1 METVIT
7 NLSDIINHYTSYD
20 FYIGQTN
27 NPKTRLKQHNES
39 KNFLFMIVIYES
51 SKDIIDIL
59 EYSLIN
65 KYKTFDTN
73 MNNQI
78 YPDNEKLEYIT
89 KIQIPD
95 INTVKD
101 KHYLYLAF
109 PFSVDIITDYIDV
122 LTVIPNK
129 NGKIKILSSLH
140 YATINKEN
148 KTSEEI
154 CETRINDL
162 INQYRYKYRKMKI
175 RTTKGNFK
183 LFKIKEENKDNI
195 VKMIYKN
202 SNIDLIKQLNKQF
215 NDKDYNI
222 IFNDKMG
229 ILRKIKNKMS
239 KHDIIYIK
247 FFDIINV

>member
-1 METVIT
+1 MESVII
-7 NLSDIINHYTSYD
+7 NLSDIVNHYTKND

-27 NPKTRLKQHNES
+27 NPKSRLKQHNES
-39 KNFLFMIVIYES
+39 KNYLFMIVIYES

-65 KYKTFDTN
+65 KFKTLETN

-78 YPDNEKLEYIT
+78 YPDNEKLDYIS

-109 PFSVDIITDYIDV
+109 PFSVDITTDYIDV
-122 LTVIPNK
+122 LTVISNK
-129 NGKIKILSSLH
+129 NGKNKILSSLQ

-148 KTSEEI
+148 KTPEDI

-162 INQYRYKYRKMKI
+162 ICQYRFKYRKMKI

-183 LFKIKEENKDNI
+183 LFKIKEESKDNI
-195 VKMIYKN
+195 IKMIYKN
-202 SNIDLIKQLNKQF
+202 SNSDLIKQLNTQF
-215 NDKDYNI
+215 NDKEYNNI
-222 IFNDKMG
+222 TNDKMG
-229 ILRKIKNKMS
+229 LLRKIKNNIS
-239 KHDIIYIK
+239 NHDIIYIK
-247 FFDIINV
+247 FFDILNV

>member
-1 METVIT
+1 MESVIT
-7 NLSDIINHYTSYD
+7 NLSDIINHYKGYD

-51 SKDIIDIL
+51 SKDIINIL

-65 KYKTFDTN
+65 KFKTFETN

-78 YPDNEKLEYIT
+78 YPENEKLEYIS

-109 PFSVDIITDYIDV
+109 PFSIDIITDYIDV

-148 KTSEEI
+148 KTPEEI
-154 CETRINDL
+154 CENRINDL

-195 VKMIYKN
+195 IKMIYKN
-202 SNIDLIKQLNKQF
+202 SNTDLIKQLNNQF
-215 NDKDYNI
+215 NNTEYNNI
-222 IFNDKMG
+222 INKKKGF
-229 ILRKIKNKMS
+229 LRTLKNKLS
-239 KHDIIYIK
+239 NHDIIYIK